1 MRLYDTRTRAVEEIR
16 PGKPG
21 LLLMYACGPT
31 VYRYAHVG
39 NYRTFLLSD
48 LIRRVADVIHG
59 WQVRVVQNITDV
71 GHLADDADIDPSG
84 EDKVL
89 AAARAEGK
97 TSYDIARF
105 YEDDFHANL
114 AALNIHPADEHPRA
128 TEWID
133 SMLALISRLIE
144 TDHAYVG
151 TDGTVFFDAQSF
163 PSYGELSGNRLDEL
177 RP

>member
-1 MRLYDTRTRAVEEIR
+1 MRLYDTRTRAVEEIQ
-16 PGKPG
+16 PAKPG

-31 VYRYAHVG
+31 VYRFAHVG

-105 YEDDFHANL
+105 YEDDFHRDL
-114 AALNIHPADEHPRA
+114 ATLNIYPADEHPRA
-128 TEWID
+128 TECID
-133 SMLALISRLIE
+133 LILDLVRRLV
-144 TDHAYVG
+144 DGGHAYAG
-151 TDGTVFFDAQSF
+151 PDGTVYSDA
-163 PSYGELSGNRLDEL
+163 R
-177 RP
+177 